1 MKKYINKLEN
11 EIKWLSRRERYHR
24 KTLEL
29 LIDMVEGLLSDP
41 TTAECPSFTEILYDM
56 KTNDLREPWQVRLQR
71 QRPPIRKGP
80 VKLYKKKVQIKSK
93 PKAKYTYTPEVKAKP
108 KPKVKP
114 KPEKSSVSKRTR
126 KAMKNLKKEQRVFTG
141 SIYGWT
147 AKKDGSLVP
156 NWKEQNNI
164 DWMKDQRKA
173 GESLAAIGRHLENF
187 GVKGKQGGT
196 WRSASVGRTIGNI
209 FHETRKEH
217 KMPQWFKNRKRP
229 FRLK

>member
-1 MKKYINKLEN
+1 MSEKYIKKLEN
-11 EIKWLSRRERYHR
+11 EVKWLSRRERYQR

-41 TTAECPSFTEILYDM
+41 TCVECPSFMEILNDM
-56 KTNDLREPWQVRLQR
+56 KKNDLREPWQVKLQ
-71 QRPPIRKGP
+71 QPPLRRGA
-80 VKLYKKKVQIKSK
+80 VKLYKTSKVQIKSK
-93 PKAKYTYTPEVKAKP
+93 PKAYKPEVKAKP
-108 KPKVKP
+108 KP
-114 KPEKSSVSKRTR
+114 EKNSVSKRTI

-196 WRSASVGRTIGNI
+196 WRSSSVGRTIRSD
-209 FHETRKEH
+209 FHVTRKEH